1 MDCWK
6 YLKRNKIACL
16 SQKYSNKRYYKK
28 ETTYSFYIKP
38 SDTDHPKCRPKNFPT
53 KTLREACWMKTP
65 HYKPIHFCMA
75 IQHQNRYLQDIRQKP
90 LRWMEIPSVSLRGYT
105 PLRIRITVTTSVLS
119 INILTYTLNPRRPG
133 RPMSLIP
140 RWKAVL
146 VGVRMVRL
154 LVREFFT
161 IILGRR
167 DWIVRDGASTGFIM
181 TVKLLSVI

>member
-1 MDCWK
+1 MPK
-6 YLKRNKIACL
+6 QKSLEKPCL
-16 SQKYSNKRYYKK
+16 
-28 ETTYSFYIKP
+28 
-38 SDTDHPKCRPKNFPT
+38 
-53 KTLREACWMKTP
+53 MKTP
-65 HYKPIHFCMA
+65 HYKPIHFCTA

-105 PLRIRITVTTSVLS
+105 PLRIRITVPTSVLS

-146 VGVRMVRL
+146 VRVRMVRL
-154 LVREFFT
+154 LVGEFFA
-161 IILGRR
+161 ILLGRR
-167 DWIVRDGASTGFIM
+167 DWIVRDGASIEFIM